1 MRRYFAAAVLG
12 SVAIAVFGSAVPAS
26 AGGWD
31 SLQFRRQHYLVGNIA
46 TARTEFFAGDLKGSG
61 PLDGRTYYAYLL
73 PRTRTGFGMIDPPA
87 IPDGAIRLGA
97 LDLRA
102 PLTKS
107 DGYPYGIASLT
118 FTVPDVPSGTYPIGF
133 CDDPCTYGTVGWLAW
148 GDITIVHTSFEGR
161 LLATR
166 DRAKG
171 QIEALQRVL
180 RRAEGE
186 TARLAE
192 RFAVELRA
200 ARLAIRTSD
209 RAVDVAAGGADVR
222 GAAPAEPSDGPPWWL
237 GTVAGL
243 AVGGLGTWALVG
255 HGRRAREAVPLT
267 QPDAAREAEPT
278 DRDRDPVGV

>member
-1 MRRYFAAAVLG
+1 MRRYFAAVVLG

-46 TARTEFFAGDLKGSG
+46 TARTEFFAGELKGSG
-61 PLDGRTYYAYLL
+61 PVDGRTYYAYLL

-87 IPDGAIRLGA
+87 IPDGATRLGA
-97 LDLRA
+97 LDVRG

-107 DGYPYGIASLT
+107 DGYLYAIASLT

-148 GDITIVHTSFEGR
+148 GDITIVHTSLEGR

-166 DRAKG
+166 DRAKA
-171 QIEALQRVL
+171 QIGALQRVL

-186 TARLAE
+186 NAELAE
-192 RFAVELRA
+192 RFAAELHATRT
-200 ARLAIRTSD
+200 AIRTSD
-209 RAVDVAAGGADVR
+209 RDVDVAAGGADVR
-222 GAAPAEPSDGPPWWL
+222 GAVPAEPSDGPSWWL
-237 GTVAGL
+237 GTLAGL
-243 AVGGLGTWALVG
+243 AVGALGTWALLG
-255 HGRRAREAVPLT
+255 HRRHTRETVPLT
-267 QPDAAREAEPT
+267 QPDAPREAEPA
-278 DRDRDPVGV
+278 DRDRDPARV

>member
-1 MRRYFAAAVLG
+1 MRRCFAAAVLG
-12 SVAIAVFGSAVPAS
+12 GVVIAVVGSAVPAS

-61 PLDGRTYYAYLL
+61 PLDGRTYHAYLL

-97 LDLRA
+97 LDVQG
-102 PLTKS
+102 PLMKS

-118 FTVPDVPSGTYPIGF
+118 FTVPDVPSGAYPIGF

-148 GDITIVHTSFEGR
+148 GDITIVHTSLEGR

-166 DRAKG
+166 DRAKA
-171 QIEALQRVL
+171 QIGALRRVL
-180 RRAEGE
+180 RRTEGE
-186 TARLAE
+186 TAQLAE

-200 ARLAIRTSD
+200 ARTAIRASD
-209 RAVDVAAGGADVR
+209 RVDMAAGGADVR

-237 GTVAGL
+237 ATLAGL
-243 AVGGLGTWALVG
+243 AVGALGTWALVG
-255 HGRRAREAVPLT
+255 HGRHAREAVPLN
-267 QPDAAREAEPT
+267 QPDAAREAEPA
-278 DRDRDPVGV
+278 DRERDPAGV